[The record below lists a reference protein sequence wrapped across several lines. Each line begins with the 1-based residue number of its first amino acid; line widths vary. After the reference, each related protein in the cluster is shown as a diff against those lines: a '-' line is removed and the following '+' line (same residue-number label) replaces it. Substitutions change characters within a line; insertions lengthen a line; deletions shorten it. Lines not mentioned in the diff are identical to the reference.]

1 MAPRTP
7 SRLTQLVAFIAVVAL
22 ATGGFLYARNVH
34 SGAATTTTVTSSTSS
49 TDAPTTTVR
58 SGVPLSRVTPPGPP
72 ADTRHLVLYKVI
84 GGFISPKSVVSSN
97 TGLLFANNMMYRHTI
112 TVYSSAGVLKKTISD
127 GVVLSHFGIGGHPGL
142 SHGAPVE
149 GAMSPDGKSY
159 WVTNY
164 SMYGV
169 GHGPEG
175 SDTCTPSSARAAG
188 NTPSFIYRI
197 NIATLTIDKVVQVGI
212 VPKYIAVSPDGKTVV
227 VTQWCSWNIY
237 IVNAQ
242 TGVVTGIV
250 PATGGYP
257 RGIAISPDSSVAY
270 VAVMGS
276 NVLDVVNLPKAK
288 LLGAWYVGS
297 NVRHVVIDPV
307 NGRYIYATLNAPG
320 DVVKV
325 DRATGHVV
333 KVVHTGQECRSLA
346 ISTDGTT
353 LYVVNYFSNTMTM
366 LRASDMKIIQNVR
379 TGTHPVGIAYDGLTG
394 RVWVAVYTGELMV
407 YNTLP

>member
-1 MAPRTP
+1 MARRAP
-7 SRLTQLVAFIAVVAL
+7 SRLSRLVVFVAVIAI
-22 ATGGFLYARNVH
+22 ATGSFLYVRSNH
-34 SGAATTTTVTSSTSS
+34 SGAATTTTLTTSTSS
-49 TDAPTTTVR
+49 TDVTTTTVR
-58 SGVPLSRVTPPGPP
+58 SDVPLSRITPPGPP

-84 GGFISPKSVVSSN
+84 GGSISPKSVVSTN
-97 TGLLFANNMMYRHTI
+97 AGLLFANNMMYRHTI
-112 TVYSSAGVLKKTISD
+112 TVYTSAGVLKKTISD

-149 GAMSPDGKSY
+149 GAVTPDGKYY
-159 WVTNY
+159 WATNY
-164 SMYGV
+164 SMYGA

-188 NTPSFIYRI
+188 DTPSYIYRI
-197 NIATLTIDKVVQVGI
+197 NIATLTIDKVVQVGL
-212 VPKYIAVSPDGKTVV
+212 VPKYIAVSPDGNTVV
-227 VTQWCSWNIY
+227 VTQWCSWNVY
-237 IVNAQ
+237 IVDAH
-242 TGVVTGIV
+242 TGAVTGIV

-257 RGIAISPDSSVAY
+257 RGIAISPDSQVAY
-270 VAVMGS
+270 IAVMGS
-276 NVLDVVNLPKAK
+276 DVLDVVSLAKHK

-307 NGRYIYATLNAPG
+307 SGRYIYATLNAPG

-325 DRATGHVV
+325 DRATGHVI

-353 LYVVNYFSNTMTM
+353 LYVVNYASNTMTM
-366 LRASDMKIIQNVR
+366 LRASDMKVLQTVQ

-407 YNTLP
+407 YNTIP